1 MKSLHQ
7 HASIF
12 PLLAENLNEVL
23 HGFYLQDAFAASKEE
38 LNLIFV
44 KDKEQ
49 LSLAL
54 NVEAKTGLL
63 FFYDKELNREGG
75 ANPLFKGLLGQCITS
90 VISHQNN
97 RSFAIKFENK
107 QQLIFKLYGGLS
119 NVLLADEEKVLSL
132 FRSSIQN
139 DRNYSLSDLNQ
150 NHVIEPIITDTHF
163 YICSTENGFKRE
175 LNFITEPEGTI
186 VWQGSHI
193 LEGMHEFAIQFLQ
206 QFRYQSLKAELEQ
219 KFSRQLKG
227 KKATL
232 IASESRLIQLDE
244 EIPPEELGHILM
256 ANLHNVK
263 KGETE
268 VNLFDFYRNQPISIK
283 IKKDLTPADNA
294 AHYYKKAKNRTLEKH
309 QFEKRVL
316 QLKTEISELE
326 LLLAKVLTAL
336 KFKELRAIQPESKQQ
351 KRLVQPD
358 KFKHFLYKEFDIYVG
373 KNSENNDELTQRF
386 AKKDDLWL
394 HARGVG
400 GSHVVIKRKP
410 SKDFPKEV
418 IEYAA
423 QLAAYYS
430 KAKGSG
436 LVPVIY
442 TPKKFVR
449 KPKGANPGQVLVEK
463 EEVTMVEP
471 RKPADN

>member
-7 HASIF
+7 HASII

-23 HGFYLQDAFAASKEE
+23 LGFYLQDAFAANKEE

-44 KDKEQ
+44 KEKEQ

-63 FFYDKELNREGG
+63 FFYDKELIREGG
-75 ANPLFKGLLGQCITS
+75 AMPLFKGLIGQCITS
-90 VISHQNN
+90 VVAHLNN

-119 NVLLADEEKVLSL
+119 NVLLADDEKVLSL

-139 DRNYSLSDLNQ
+139 DKNSNLNDLNQ
-150 NHVIEPIITDTHF
+150 SHVVTPVTADSYF
-163 YICSTENGFKRE
+163 YIGQIVEGLKKE
-175 LNFITEPEGTI
+175 LTFLTEPQGTI

-193 LEGMHEFAIQFLQ
+193 IEGLHEFASQYLQ
-206 QFRYQSLKAELEQ
+206 QFKYQTLKAELEQ

-227 KKATL
+227 KKAAL
-232 IASESRLIQLDE
+232 IAAEKRLIQLDE

-256 ANLHNVK
+256 ANLHQIK
-263 KGETE
+263 KGET
-268 VNLFDFYRNQPISIK
+268 VVSLFDFYRNQPLEIK
-283 IKKDLTPADNA
+283 LKKDLSPADNA
-294 AHYYKKAKNRTLEKH
+294 AYYYKKAKNRSVEKH

-316 QLKTEISELE
+316 QLNAEISNLE
-326 LLLAKVLTAL
+326 ILVEKVASAQKL
-336 KFKELRAIQPESKQQ
+336 KELRSVQPETKQQ
-351 KRLVQPD
+351 KRSVQPD
-358 KFKHFLYKEFDIYVG
+358 KFKHFTLKEFDIYIG
-373 KNSENNDELTQRF
+373 KSAENNDELTQRF

-400 GSHVVIKRKP
+400 GSHVVIKKKP
-410 SKDFPKEV
+410 AKDFPKEV

-449 KPKGANPGQVLVEK
+449 KPKGANLGQVLVEK
-463 EEVTMVEP
+463 EEVIMVEP
-471 RKPADN
+471 KKPEGD